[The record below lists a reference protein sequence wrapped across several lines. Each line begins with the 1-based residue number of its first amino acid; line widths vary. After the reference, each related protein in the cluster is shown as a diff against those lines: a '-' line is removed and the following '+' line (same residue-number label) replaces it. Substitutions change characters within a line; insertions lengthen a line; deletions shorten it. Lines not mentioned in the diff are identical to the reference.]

1 LGQSDDAK
9 RNFLTTSTRE
19 LQWIFIWIFPEF
31 SHNSLTH
38 PMKRFP
44 NNPPGQIPDAIH
56 EASLIV
62 IGPELSGVSSD
73 FKIGMLAEGQPHVAP
88 YENASKSRQITAKYC
103 RFTLAFSIP
112 PSFVSSGVSCKNSDL
127 TDAINCQH

>member
-1 LGQSDDAK
+1 
-9 RNFLTTSTRE
+9 
-19 LQWIFIWIFPEF
+19 
-31 SHNSLTH
+31 
-38 PMKRFP
+38 MKRFP
-44 NNPPGQIPDAIH
+44 KNPPGHITDAIH

-73 FKIGMLAEGQPHVAP
+73 FKIGMFAEGQPQIAP

-103 RFTLAFSIP
+103 RFTLAFFNPASL
-112 PSFVSSGVSCKNSDL
+112 VSSGASCENSDL